1 MSDSSDLDDNQ
12 VSLLN
17 SMLLE
22 KKRRESLRFDSP
34 GIMEPDPRTSSVMYD
49 LPIDSDSSPAS
60 QLSEESSYLLLLHPQ
75 LEYIVSTRPRASRK
89 RKLGPF
95 PIRRSLKR
103 LSSDNLIH
111 AIRLQSIDSW
121 EQSVT
126 RRPSRPSLTP
136 LDWVSTFSCFQC
148 FTRLGSAAVHR
159 KRSST

>member
-34 GIMEPDPRTSSVMYD
+34 GLMEPDPRTSSVMYD

-60 QLSEESSYLLLLHPQ
+60 QLSEESSYPLLLHPH
-75 LEYIVSTRPRASRK
+75 LEYIVSTHQRVNPK
-89 RKLGPF
+89 RKLDPF

-103 LSSDNLIH
+103 L
-111 AIRLQSIDSW
+111 
-121 EQSVT
+121 
-126 RRPSRPSLTP
+126 
-136 LDWVSTFSCFQC
+136 
-148 FTRLGSAAVHR
+148 
-159 KRSST
+159 